1 MKTSEV
7 EFTNSNGNERYPR
20 ALKTTPDGTSL
31 LQPQLSDDQNDPL
44 NWPKAQKMLILLV
57 VSVTAFLPDFGSS
70 MGAVTSVVQSNLR
83 PGGTWDIPQTVVNH
97 SLVGNLFML
106 GAGGIAVVSLS
117 AYFGRAPIMFWFL
130 IVTVCTAA
138 WCGAATTFP
147 SFMAA
152 RIVNGFFATVG
163 QAGGLMFINDM
174 FFFHDHP
181 YRTVAKPPPG
191 DNSLASDS
199 APFSVIVKL
208 PVLLSFGYYI
218 FTFAWVIGLNTQISV
233 FLTNPKL
240 YNFSDKDIGLFY
252 FAPIIATIL
261 GELAGHWI
269 HDFAGEIYRRY
280 HAGRFEPEAR
290 LLPIYPATL
299 IMILGIVLVG
309 VGLQRV
315 WHYMLIAVSMG
326 LFVFGIMIVTT
337 AINAYVLDCYP
348 EAPGEVSAW
357 INAGR
362 TVGGFILT
370 YFEVVW
376 AETEGTQ
383 KTLGIQA
390 AIVLSAVFVF
400 VVPLQVWGSWMRGL
414 QKRIEF

>member
-1 MKTSEV
+1 M
-7 EFTNSNGNERYPR
+7 
-20 ALKTTPDGTSL
+20 
-31 LQPQLSDDQNDPL
+31 
-44 NWPKAQKMLILLV
+44 
-57 VSVTAFLPDFGSS
+57 
-70 MGAVTSVVQSNLR
+70 
-83 PGGTWDIPQTVVNH
+83 
-97 SLVGNLFML
+97 
-106 GAGGIAVVSLS
+106 
-117 AYFGRAPIMFWFL
+117 
-130 IVTVCTAA
+130 
-138 WCGAATTFP
+138 
-147 SFMAA
+147 
-152 RIVNGFFATVG
+152 
-163 QAGGLMFINDM
+163 
-174 FFFHDHP
+174 
-181 YRTVAKPPPG
+181 AKPPPG

-240 YNFSDKDIGLFY
+240 YNFSDKDIGGKPLHTYFLNEEFLLIFFVGLFY